1 MNIGL
6 LKETKEDEFRVAL
19 APEQVGKLVSE
30 GHQVFFE
37 YNCGLGAGFKDE
49 QYLAN
54 KGKLASKQELFEK
67 AELVLKVK
75 VPTEEE
81 INYLNEKHIL
91 FTYLH
96 FDENISPES
105 ILKLAATC
113 STMIAYEW
121 VKKNDDYPL
130 LAPMSEITGAIFA
143 KRSMELLTQTRG
155 ILVGDYINK
164 VEPATA
170 MVIGGGRIGLNAVKV
185 FLMNGL
191 QVKLVDKHP
200 ESVVTRMK
208 KYMNNEL
215 LNLLKG
221 NLEIILFDEELP
233 ENSINRIKELIVT
246 ADIVINAAVR
256 RLSMP
261 KEKVRY
267 LITRQM
273 VKSMNSGS
281 ILIDATACDDD
292 LVETAIS
299 SSKLFETY
307 IDENVIHYNCDHIPS
322 LVANTATIALT
333 HATFPYIRQLATN
346 GFIAAIKK
354 DEGFKNAV
362 MTYKGYFVNEYV
374 CQKKGLKYTDFNSLI
389 E

>member
-1 MNIGL
+1 MGL

-19 APEQVGKLVSE
+19 TPEQVGKLAWE

-37 YNCGLGAGFKDE
+37 YECGLGAGYKDE
-49 QYLAN
+49 QYLLN
-54 KGKLASKQELFEK
+54 KGKLVSKQEIFEK
-67 AELVLKVK
+67 AELILKVK

-81 INYLNEKHIL
+81 VNCLNDRHIL

-105 ILKLAATC
+105 IQKLAATR

-121 VKKNDDYPL
+121 VKKNDEYPL

-143 KRSMELLTQTRG
+143 KRGMELLTQTRG

-191 QVKLVDKHP
+191 QIKLVDKHP

-208 KYMNNEL
+208 KYLNS
-215 LNLLKG
+215 NLLYLVKD
-221 NLEIILFDEELP
+221 NLETILFDEELP

-246 ADIVINAAVR
+246 TDIVINAAVR

-273 VKSMNSGS
+273 VKSMKPGS
-281 ILIDATACDDD
+281 VFNRC
-292 LVETAIS
+292 
-299 SSKLFETY
+299 Y
-307 IDENVIHYNCDHIPS
+307 GP
-322 LVANTATIALT
+322 
-333 HATFPYIRQLATN
+333 
-346 GFIAAIKK
+346 
-354 DEGFKNAV
+354 V
-362 MTYKGYFVNEYV
+362 MMT
-374 CQKKGLKYTDFNSLI
+374 
-389 E
+389 